1 MDFSVVVTTWNR
13 PDSLAECL
21 DALAAQAYPAEAF
34 EVVVVDDGSAAALD
48 DRAVQRAGRNVRLI
62 RQVNSGP
69 AAGRNRGAQE
79 ACGEWLAFT
88 DDDCRPRPGWL
99 AALKSALGR
108 HPAALVGG
116 TTANGLR
123 TNAYS
128 QASQSILDAAYRYFN
143 PDPQNAR
150 FFATDNLAVERER
163 FLALGG
169 LDERFRVASEDRE
182 FCERWLAG
190 GGRIVTAED
199 AVVDH
204 YHSLTFASF
213 CRQHFQYGRGAAQFH
228 RGRLERLTRDVS
240 FRWRIRDW
248 LVRPVQESPK
258 PALAVGLVAAWQVAN
273 TVGFLWES
281 LRLPQRDLRPIF
293 PSDRQG

>member
-1 MDFSVVVTTWNR
+1 MDFSVVITTWNR
-13 PDSLAECL
+13 PDSLAQCL
-21 DALAAQAYPAEAF
+21 DALAAQVYPPEAF
-34 EVVVVDDGSAAALD
+34 EVVVVDDGSPTPLD
-48 DRAVQRAGRNVRLI
+48 ERAVQRSGRNVRLV

-69 AAGRNRGAQE
+69 AAGRNLGAQA

-99 AALKSALGR
+99 AAMKRVLGT
-108 HPAALVGG
+108 HPGALVGG
-116 TTANGLR
+116 VTINALK

-143 PDPQNAR
+143 PDPENAR
-150 FFATDNLAVERER
+150 FFATDNLVVARER
-163 FLALGG
+163 FLACGG
-169 LDERFRVASEDRE
+169 LDVRFRVASEDRE

-204 YHSLTFASF
+204 FHALTFRTF

-228 RGRLERLTRDVS
+228 RGRLGRLRRDVS
-240 FRWRIRDW
+240 FRWRVHDW
-248 LVRPVQESPK
+248 LVRPVRESPN
-258 PALAVGLVAAWQVAN
+258 PVLAAGLVAAWQLAN
-273 TVGFLWES
+273 TAGFFWES
-281 LRLPQRDLRPIF
+281 LRLPYRDPRPMSPTNLRN
-293 PSDRQG
+293 